1 MSNLTII
8 IAIAA
13 PLGVFALGYALG
25 YSAGVLRSFAAR
37 DKRSPEK
44 EIECGDCMRPLSLC
58 VCESAFD
65 QKS

>member
-13 PLGVFALGYALG
+13 PLGVFVLGYALG
-25 YSAGVLRSFAAR
+25 YSSGVLRSFAAR
-37 DKRSPEK
+37 DTRPHVK

-65 QKS
+65 QES